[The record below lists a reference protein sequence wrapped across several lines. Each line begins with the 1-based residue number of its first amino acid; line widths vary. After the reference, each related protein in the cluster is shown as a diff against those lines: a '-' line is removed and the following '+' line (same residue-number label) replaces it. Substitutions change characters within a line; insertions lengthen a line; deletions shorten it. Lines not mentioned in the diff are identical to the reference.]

1 MDPEE
6 FINLGLDIIDDE
18 RYFNEARYRTAISR
32 IYYGLLHHIR
42 IIKRLFYID
51 TNKLH
56 TDLIDKI
63 KDLDTVLGT
72 YLGNMKDYR
81 TIADYHINQ
90 NVGKKTLDDFLK
102 FYKRVRE
109 KIEII

>member
-6 FINLGLDIIDDE
+6 LIKLGLDIIDDE
-18 RYFNEARYRTAISR
+18 HYFIEARYRTAISR

-42 IIKRLFYID
+42 IVKRLLYID
-51 TNKLH
+51 THNLH

-63 KDLDTVLGT
+63 KDLDTVLGN

-81 TIADYHINQ
+81 TVADYHINQ

-102 FYKRVRE
+102 FYYRVRE